1 MKQMCRD
8 CKNNHSH
15 DHNHSHGEGKNAG
28 ETESFFR
35 FWKLEIFT
43 ALLFVAGIIL
53 RHTGVLAAI
62 DGNIG
67 FDIADFIVFLI
78 AILPVGI
85 PVVREMLE
93 SWRHGSV
100 MNEFTLMVAASTG
113 AFVIGEYPE
122 AVAVLLFYCIGE
134 KLEGKA
140 SDDVRSRIRK
150 LLGRLPETAT
160 VINCG
165 QCLLRN
171 FLKTLCFSC
180 VQANAS
186 LSTLPFS
193 ATLLQSSTHRP

>member
-15 DHNHSHGEGKNAG
+15 DHNHSHGESKNAG

-43 ALLFVAGIIL
+43 ALLFVAGIML

-122 AVAVLLFYCIGE
+122 AVAVLLF
-134 KLEGKA
+134 L
-140 SDDVRSRIRK
+140 
-150 LLGRLPETAT
+150 
-160 VINCG
+160 
-165 QCLLRN
+165 
-171 FLKTLCFSC
+171 
-180 VQANAS
+180 S
-186 LSTLPFS
+186 LI
-193 ATLLQSSTHRP
+193 HI

>member
-67 FDIADFIVFLI
+67 FDIARWGFRWCEKCWK
-78 AILPVGI
+78 A
-85 PVVREMLE
+85 
-93 SWRHGSV
+93 
-100 MNEFTLMVAASTG
+100 G
-113 AFVIGEYPE
+113 AT
-122 AVAVLLFYCIGE
+122 AV
-134 KLEGKA
+134 
-140 SDDVRSRIRK
+140 
-150 LLGRLPETAT
+150 
-160 VINCG
+160 
-165 QCLLRN
+165 
-171 FLKTLCFSC
+171 
-180 VQANAS
+180 
-186 LSTLPFS
+186 
-193 ATLLQSSTHRP
+193 